1 VLSRANCSNMEASPI
16 LVDLLVGAFVSEV
29 APLVVG
35 VDETLERRQGKRIA
49 LKEIYRDP
57 S

>member
-1 VLSRANCSNMEASPI
+1 VLSQAKCSSMKACRGLLDSLVESFVPEGAPI
-16 LVDLLVGAFVSEV
+16 
-29 APLVVG
+29 VVG

-49 LKEIYRDP
+49 PKEIYRDP

>member
-1 VLSRANCSNMEASPI
+1 MLSRAKCSSMEASPI
-16 LVDLLVGAFVSEV
+16 LVDLLVGAFVSEG

-49 LKEIYRDP
+49 PKEIYRDP

>member
-1 VLSRANCSNMEASPI
+1 LSQAKCSSMKACRGLLDSLVESFVPEGAPI
-16 LVDLLVGAFVSEV
+16 
-29 APLVVG
+29 VVG

-49 LKEIYRDP
+49 PKEIYRDP